1 MLLRFPIHN
10 KDPQVL
16 QVGIE
21 PEGDVFSLKEGE
33 CVEIRIEVGEGCYDD
48 FVEIESEGR
57 LLFFY
62 YMAEKEVW
70 RDGKRLR

>member
-16 QVGIE
+16 QVEIE
-21 PEGDVFSLKEGE
+21 PEGDVFSLQEGE
-33 CVEIRIEVGEGCYDD
+33 SVEIRIEVGEGYDD

-57 LLFFY
+57 LLLFY

-70 RDGKRLR
+70 RDGKQLR

>member
-33 CVEIRIEVGEGCYDD
+33 CVEIRIEVGEGYDD

-57 LLFFY
+57 LLLFY

-70 RDGKRLR
+70 RDGKQLR

>member
-1 MLLRFPIHN
+1 MMLRFPIHN

-21 PEGDVFSLKEGE
+21 PEGDVFALEEGQS
-33 CVEIRIEVGEGCYDD
+33 VEIRIEVGEGYDD

>member
-16 QVGIE
+16 QVEIE
-21 PEGDVFSLKEGE
+21 PEGDVFSLQEGE
-33 CVEIRIEVGEGCYDD
+33 SVEIRIEVGEGYDD
-48 FVEIESEGR
+48 FVEIVKEGP

-70 RDGKRLR
+70 RDGKQLR